1 MQFVRYT
8 DGTGP
13 SWGVKEETTI
23 HALSDLPQGEP
34 ELADIGDASY
44 RSEVARLVEHDAL
57 TQVDAD
63 DVSLLAPVPLPGKI
77 VCCGLNYR
85 DHAEEQD
92 EEIPERPMLFGKAAT
107 SVTNPGDPIVHPD
120 PDGEEQ
126 VDYEVELGVV
136 IGERC
141 KAVSESEAYDHVAGY
156 TVINDV
162 SGRTAQQ
169 SDGQFFRG
177 KSYDTFAPMGPT
189 LVADEEFDPN
199 SVDVEMRVDGE
210 TKQESNTEQ
219 FIFDVGELVSYISQS
234 MTLRPGDVISTGTP
248 GGVGIFR
255 DPVDVLEPGQTTEA
269 EIEGI
274 GTLTNHVVGN

>member
-1 MQFVRYT
+1 MRFVRYT
-8 DGTGP
+8 DGSSP
-13 SWGVKEETTI
+13 SWGVQKESTI

-34 ELADIGDASY
+34 DLGDIGNSSY
-44 RSEVARLVEHDAL
+44 RSEIATLVEHGTL
-57 TQVDAD
+57 TQVDTAA
-63 DVSLLAPVPLPGKI
+63 VSLLAPVPQPGKI
-77 VCCGLNYR
+77 ICCGLNYR

-136 IGERC
+136 VGERC
-141 KAVSESEAYDHVAGY
+141 KDVSESEAYDHIAGY
-156 TVINDV
+156 TIINDV

-189 LVADEEFDPN
+189 LVAGDGFDPN
-199 SVDVEMRVDGE
+199 NVDVEMRVDGE
-210 TKQESNTEQ
+210 VKQASNTDQ
-219 FIFDVGELVSYISQS
+219 FIFDVGDLVSYISQA

-255 DPVDVLEPGQTTEA
+255 DPVEVLEPGQTTEA

-274 GTLTNHVVGN
+274 GTLTNTVVSK